1 MARKLFLLIKPK
13 SICMTSVKKG
23 LKVIGWTVLGT
34 ISFLVLYAFFAVLIS
49 KISVNSDVS
58 QKDKEIEIFILSNG
72 VHTDIV
78 VPIKSVYK
86 DWSKEIRFQ
95 QTQSKDSLV
104 KYLAFGWG
112 DKGFYLNTPEW
123 SDLKASTAFKAAFGL
138 SSSAMHTTF
147 YKRMKEDEACKKIKI
162 SAEEYQR
169 LVTYISES
177 FNRDT
182 YKNVQWISGNSYGS
196 RDAFYEAN
204 GSYNLFYTCNTWA
217 NNALKIANQK
227 ASLWTVTDTGILCHY
242 Q

>member
-1 MARKLFLLIKPK
+1 MLL
-13 SICMTSVKKG
+13 VKKG
-23 LKVIGWTVLGT
+23 LKITGWIILGIIG
-34 ISFLVLYAFFAVLIS
+34 FLVLYVVSAFLIS
-49 KISVNSDVS
+49 KITVNSEVS
-58 QKDKEIEIFILSNG
+58 QRDKKIEIFILSNG

-78 VPIKSVYK
+78 VPIKNEYK

-95 QTQSKDSLV
+95 QTKSKDSLV
-104 KYLAFGWG
+104 NYLAFGWG

-123 SDLKASTAFKAAFGL
+123 SDLKASTALNAAFGL

-147 YKRMKEDEACKKIKI
+147 YKIMKEGEACKKIKI
-162 SAEEYQR
+162 SAEEYQKM
-169 LVTYISES
+169 VTYISDS
-177 FNRDT
+177 FHRDT
-182 YKNVQWISGNSYGS
+182 FKNVQWISGNSYGN